1 MVNALAW
8 CNGIDGNTFAIGGI
22 NGMSTILFKFAFG
35 KRKKLRTV
43 MGCSLTE
50 PEEGFSSFGDWVEFE
65 RSQGS
70 GDDSASSA
78 AAAA

>member
-1 MVNALAW
+1 
-8 CNGIDGNTFAIGGI
+8 
-22 NGMSTILFKFAFG
+22 
-35 KRKKLRTV
+35 